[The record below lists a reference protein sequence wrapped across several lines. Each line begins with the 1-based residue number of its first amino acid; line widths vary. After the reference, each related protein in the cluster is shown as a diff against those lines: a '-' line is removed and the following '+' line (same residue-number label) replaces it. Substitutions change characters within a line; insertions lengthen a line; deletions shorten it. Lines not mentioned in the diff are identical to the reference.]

1 MEKFILFA
9 SNQWLLIT
17 AVAAA
22 IWALAWLENQRAGK
36 ALTPVALTSMINRDE
51 NAVVVDLRDKTEF
64 DEGHIVAAINLPF
77 STWQGEHREGG
88 QTQLEKYAGKSLVL
102 VCKLGQQS
110 SHVARR
116 LAAEKFA
123 GVYRLSGGVAE
134 WRGAQL
140 PLVKS

>member
-1 MEKFILFA
+1 MEKFIHFA
-9 SNQWLLIT
+9 SDQWLLIT
-17 AVAAA
+17 ALAAA

-36 ALTPVALTSMINRDE
+36 PLTPNALTGMMNHEEET
-51 NAVVVDLRDKTEF
+51 VVVDLRDKAEF
-64 DEGHIVAAINLPF
+64 DEGHIVKAVNLPF
-77 STWQGEHREGG
+77 GTWQSEQRDGG
-88 QTQLEKYAGKSLVL
+88 QTQLERYAGKPLVL

-116 LAAEKFA
+116 LAQDKFS
-123 GVYRLSGGVAE
+123 GVYRLAGGISE

>member
-9 SNQWLLIT
+9 SDQWLLIT
-17 AVAAA
+17 ALAAA

-36 ALTPVALTSMINRDE
+36 ALTPHSLTGLLNRE
-51 NAVVVDLRDKTEF
+51 EGTVVVDLRDPSEF
-64 DEGHIVAAINLPF
+64 DEGHIVDSINLPF
-77 STWQGEHREGG
+77 SAWQGEHRSGG
-88 QTQLEKYAGKSLVL
+88 NTALDKYHGKPLVL

-110 SHVARR
+110 SHVGRR
-116 LAAEKFA
+116 LQADRFN
-123 GVYRLSGGVAE
+123 GIYRLGGGIME